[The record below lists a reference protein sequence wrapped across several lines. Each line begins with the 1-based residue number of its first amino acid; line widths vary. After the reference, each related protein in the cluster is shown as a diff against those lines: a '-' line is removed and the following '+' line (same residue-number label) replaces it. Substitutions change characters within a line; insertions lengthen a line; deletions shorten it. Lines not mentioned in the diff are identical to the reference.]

1 MYTTATQPIL
11 SYIEI
16 PLNGHMS
23 CLFKMQVGIDDL
35 AIYVPKLYV
44 DYKDFAEARG
54 IAPQK
59 LEYGIGIKKMALVD
73 INQDPACMAANACLK
88 LMQRNR
94 LHPQDIGR
102 MYVATESALDES
114 KAMNSFVIGM
124 LEQVYGEASF
134 EHAGGIEC
142 KFACVSGSYALYDNA
157 NWIRAEESNDKAA
170 VVIVSDIAKYDIGS
184 SGEYTQGAGAVA
196 MLIKENPRLL
206 AFDKKVTSTI
216 IKNEYD
222 FYRPCG
228 KETPLVNGNYSN
240 VLYLIQVK
248 KAFDSYK
255 EKAIRTGLIHLNE
268 GESITDHI
276 DLFSVHLPFRK
287 MGEKA
292 LVYLLRHE
300 WRHLPRWKHVI
311 KEIGMEEP
319 IPKDPRG
326 TIESI
331 LADSEFM
338 KADEKFRRTFL
349 QTSFYREVFE
359 KKMASSLEASAII
372 GNLYTASM
380 YMGFRSLLE
389 FEYKKGTKLENK
401 RVGFGSYG
409 SGSSAMV
416 FSGVIQPEYK
426 EIVQRMNLEEE
437 IGPRRKLSMNEYERL
452 RENSRDFDDS
462 LLRTNKEFVLVK
474 IGGTTAD
481 KAGLREYSYTN

>member
-1 MYTTATQPIL
+1 ML
-11 SYIEI
+11 W
-16 PLNGHMS
+16 
-23 CLFKMQVGIDDL
+23 LFKMQVGIDDL

-124 LEQVYGEASF
+124 LEQVYGEGSF

-240 VLYLIQVK
+240 ILYLIQVK

-255 EKAIRTGLIHLNE
+255 EKAIRTGLIHLND

-300 WRHLPRWKHVI
+300 WRHFPRWKHVI

-331 LADSEFM
+331 LADTEFM

-349 QTSFYREVFE
+349 QTSFYHEVFE

-426 EIVQRMNLEEE
+426 ELVQRMNLEEE

-452 RENSRDFDDS
+452 RENSRHFDDS
-462 LLRTNKEFVLVK
+462 LLRTHKEFVLVK

>member
-1 MYTTATQPIL
+1 MLNYL
-11 SYIEI
+11 LVKSDIEI
-16 PLNGHMS
+16 PLNGYTYS
-23 CLFKMQVGIDDL
+23 LCKMQVGIDDL
-35 AIYVPKLYV
+35 SIYVPKIYV

-54 IAPQK
+54 ISPQK

-73 INQDPACMAANACLK
+73 TNQDPACMAANACLK
-88 LMQRNR
+88 LMQRNH
-94 LHPQDIGR
+94 LHPHDIGR
-102 MYVATESALDES
+102 MYIATESALDES

-124 LEQVYGEASF
+124 LEQVYGEGSF

-157 NWIRAEESNDKAA
+157 NWIRAEENNGKAA
-170 VVIVSDIAKYDIGS
+170 IVIVSDIAKYDIGS

-196 MLIKENPRLL
+196 MLIKQNPRLL
-206 AFDKKVTSTI
+206 AFDQKVTSTI

-240 VLYLIQVK
+240 LLYLIQVK

-255 EKAIRTGLIHLNE
+255 EKAIRTGLIQLRD

-276 DLFSVHLPFRK
+276 DLFSVHLPYRK

-292 LVYLLRHE
+292 LAYLLRHE
-300 WRHLPRWKHVI
+300 WRHLPRWKYVI
-311 KEIGMEEP
+311 KEVGMEEP
-319 IPKDPRG
+319 LPKDPRG

-331 LADSEFM
+331 LSDTEFM
-338 KADEKFRRTFL
+338 KADEKFRRAFIN
-349 QTSFYREVFE
+349 TSFYNEVFE
-359 KKMASSLEASAII
+359 KKMTSSLEASAII

-389 FEYKKGTKLENK
+389 FEYRKGTDLESK

-416 FSGVIQPEYK
+416 FSGVIQSEYT
-426 EIVQRMNLEEE
+426 EIVKQMNLEEE
-437 IGPRRKLSMNEYERL
+437 IGPRLRISMEEYEKL
-452 RENSRDFDDS
+452 RENDRGFNNSILHS
-462 LLRTNKEFVLVK
+462 HKEFILVK
-474 IGGTTAD
+474 IGGITAD
-481 KAGLREYSYTN
+481 KAGLREYAYTN